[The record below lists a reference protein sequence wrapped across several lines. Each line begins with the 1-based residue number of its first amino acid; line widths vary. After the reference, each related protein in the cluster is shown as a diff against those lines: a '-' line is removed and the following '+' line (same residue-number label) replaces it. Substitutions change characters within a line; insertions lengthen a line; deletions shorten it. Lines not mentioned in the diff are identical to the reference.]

1 MALGILALMIASTG
15 HGAAP
20 SRVICELG
28 RVVVADMPPPSDPGI
43 YFIETNPAQDG
54 LMKMCPHLAHKLPAG
69 YAAADDDARSRAAE
83 HVPTP
88 GPQRPPAVIATIGV
102 PLIAA
107 DGRSATVKVTTEC
120 SGMCGSGML
129 YRYVRTAKGWR
140 RDGKPSPIWVS

>member
-1 MALGILALMIASTG
+1 MALDILALMIVSAG
-15 HGAAP
+15 HGTAP
-20 SRVICELG
+20 SPVICELG
-28 RVVVADMPPPSDPGI
+28 RVVVADLPPPSDPGI

-54 LMKMCPHLAHKLPAG
+54 LMKKCPHLAHKLPAG
-69 YAAADDDARSRAAE
+69 YAAADNDARSRAAR

-140 RDGKPSPIWVS
+140 RDGKPSPMWVS